1 MKRALIIIAAL
12 IGGCLC
18 NILICIIALW
28 LWDFNPGICLFLLAA
43 VILGYCAL
51 LNTVTKRTRKIGVK
65 RGVFLACVQAPISV
79 FAIIFFVSSYI
90 DYKNYTPSND
100 MWAGLRTLWDRIYYG
115 ISRFWLIIVLITTV
129 CAVGSAVLLYLN
141 EKSREQ

>member
-12 IGGCLC
+12 IGGCIC

-51 LNTVTKRTRKIGVK
+51 LNTVTKRTRKIGIK
-65 RGVFLACVQAPISV
+65 TGVFLACAQAPISV
-79 FAIIFFVSSYI
+79 LAIVFFVSNYL
-90 DYKNYTPSND
+90 DYKNYKPSND
-100 MWAGLRTLWDRIYYG
+100 MWEGLRAIWTGIFYG
-115 ISRFWLIIVLITTV
+115 LSRFLLIIVSITTV
-129 CAVGSAVLLYLN
+129 CAVCSAVLLYLN